1 MTSFDMKKLN
11 AFLGGQ
17 LFLSLSLLLPA
28 AVGNAQEWRSI
39 TDPDL
44 KIVEGS
50 PLDFSQLLPT
60 GFAGQH
66 GRLIVGSKG
75 RMVFEY
81 KPDEPAKLQCGSLGW
96 SPATGGFPD
105 HDTAREYVKQ
115 LKRHGYNLVRFHY
128 VEGTL
133 MHRRTVDN
141 DFDVDQLDRFHFFLS
156 ELKNAGIYWMM
167 DMMSSENGTIGD
179 NKPNRWE
186 ETRNLKF
193 KVHFEAYPEA
203 KQAWKDQVAA
213 IYAGINP
220 YTHQSILSDPA
231 LASVVL
237 VNENSVDFLEKR
249 RKSPTYSNEFTPL
262 FNQYLSANYAS
273 DAALAVAWKQG
284 TGKLQA
290 DEHLAQQNIKP
301 PAIGEQSERMRSF
314 QVLINQMETTS
325 YAWMKNYLRDQGY
338 AGPVTSYNNWDSITE
353 NKTRSITDFI
363 DTHGYFNEVLA
374 YTVGTE
380 ITQNSMFEV
389 VPLTGE
395 PPAPLNILALRLA
408 AVRQAG
414 KPLSV
419 SEYGQIF
426 WNQHRYEASVVT
438 PAIAALQGWD
448 YLCMHSEGPIDLS
461 FQQPG
466 ILRKQG
472 INPYEAGIDPVLRA
486 GETLSALLFLRGDVS
501 PSPNRATIVYPSPS
515 GEQIS
520 DSTNAVSPALRMLA
534 LLTAIEVRHADQL
547 ATPVLG
553 KKIDFRPGFSNRI
566 ADRVA
571 DLRNAGFLPASNITD
586 SATQQYQSDT
596 GELALNANAKRYT
609 VRTAR
614 TEAISVAA
622 EISDYNMR
630 VLRIKNID
638 GPALFSASALDEANL
653 DSSKSILF
661 ILATDAVNS
670 GMTFT
675 DSTRTKLLTKGS
687 MPVQVRQGIVKTSV
701 LLKHTT
707 PMRLVALDL
716 KGNRRDEVPIT
727 KIENSEGIEWVI
739 KLDNIAPA
747 FGPTT
752 FFLLERQPAVN

>member
-1 MTSFDMKKLN
+1 MTPLDMKKLT

-17 LFLSLSLLLPA
+17 LVLCLLLTPA
-28 AVGNAQEWRSI
+28 AGNAQEWRSI

-141 DFDVDQLDRFHFFLS
+141 DFDVEQLDRFHFFLS

-179 NKPNRWE
+179 NEANRWV
-186 ETRNLKF
+186 ETRGLKF
-193 KVHFEAYPEA
+193 KVHFNAYPDA

-213 IYAGINP
+213 IYATVNP

-231 LASVVL
+231 LATVVL
-237 VNENSVDFLEKR
+237 VNENSVDFLEKLK
-249 RKSPTYSNEFTPL
+249 KSPTYSSEFTPL
-262 FNQYLSANYAS
+262 FNQYLLEKYNGK
-273 DAALAVAWKQG
+273 DAALASQWGAG
-284 TGKLQA
+284 TGKLQS
-290 DEHLAQQNIKP
+290 DEHLAQQNINLPK
-301 PAIGEQSERMRSF
+301 IGEESQRMLSF
-314 QVLINQMETTS
+314 QRLVHEMETTS
-325 YAWMKNYLRDQGY
+325 YTWMKNHLRDQGY
-338 AGPVTSYNNWDSITE
+338 TGLVTSYNNWNTITE

-363 DTHGYFNEVLA
+363 DTHSYFNEVSG
-374 YTVGTE
+374 YTLETE
-380 ITQNSMFEV
+380 ITQSSMLA
-389 VPLTGE
+389 VPLK
-395 PPAPLNILALRLA
+395 ILALNLA

-414 KPLSV
+414 KPLTV
-419 SEYGQIF
+419 SEYGQVF

-501 PSPNRATIVYPSPS
+501 PSPNRATIVYPSVP
-515 GEQIS
+515 QQKN
-520 DSTNAVSPALRMLA
+520 DATNAVPDSLRMLA
-534 LLTAIEVRHADQL
+534 LLTAIEIRHEDQTAS
-547 ATPVLG
+547 ATTG
-553 KKIDFRPGFSNRI
+553 KKIEFTPGSSNQV
-566 ADRVA
+566 ADRIV
-571 DLRNAGFLPASNITD
+571 DLRHAGFLPASNITD

-622 EISDYNMR
+622 AISDYNMR
-630 VLRIKNID
+630 VLRIKNIN
-638 GPALFSASALDEANL
+638 GPALFSASALDEGNL
-653 DSSKSILF
+653 ENSKSILF
-661 ILATDAVNS
+661 ILATDALNS

-675 DSTRTKLLTKGS
+675 DSTRIKLLTKGS
-687 MPVQVRQGIVKTSV
+687 MPVQIRQGIIQTSV
-701 LLKHTT
+701 LLKHAI

-716 KGNRRDEVPIT
+716 KGNRRDEIPIT
-727 KIENSEGIEWVI
+727 QIANENGIEWVI

-752 FFLLERQPAVN
+752 FFLLEQQPVVH

>member
-1 MTSFDMKKLN
+1 MTPLDMKKLSGLPGSQ
-11 AFLGGQ
+11 FVL
-17 LFLSLSLLLPA
+17 LLSLLLPA
-28 AVGNAQEWRSI
+28 ATANAQEWRSI

-50 PLDFSQLLPT
+50 PLDLSQLLPT

-66 GRLIVGSKG
+66 GRLVASPTG

-141 DFDVDQLDRFHFFLS
+141 DFDVEQLDRFHFFLS

-167 DMMSSENGTIGD
+167 DMMSSENSTIGD
-179 NKPNRWE
+179 NEPNRWE
-186 ETRNLKF
+186 KKGDLKF
-193 KVHFEAYPEA
+193 KVHFDAYPYA
-203 KQAWKDQVAA
+203 KQAWINQVAA
-213 IYAGINP
+213 IYTTINP

-231 LASVVL
+231 LATIVL
-237 VNENSVDFLEKR
+237 VNENSVDFLEQLR
-249 RKSPTYSNEFTPL
+249 RTPDYSSEFMPL
-262 FNQYLSANYAS
+262 FNQYLLNKYNGN
-273 DAALAVAWKQG
+273 DTALASQWGAG

-290 DEHLAQQNIKP
+290 DEHLAQQNIRLPK
-301 PAIGEQSERMRSF
+301 IGEESQRMLSF
-314 QVLINQMETTS
+314 QRLVHDMETRS
-325 YAWMKNYLRDQGY
+325 YTWMKNYLRDQGY
-338 AGPVTSYNNWDSITE
+338 TGLVTSYNNWAIITE
-353 NKTRSITDFI
+353 NRTRSITDFI
-363 DTHGYFNEVLA
+363 DMHSYFNEVSSYA
-374 YTVGTE
+374 PGTQ
-380 ITQNSMFEV
+380 ITQSSVFEV
-389 VPLTGE
+389 VPLAGAL
-395 PPAPLNILALRLA
+395 PVPLNIPALSLA

-414 KPLSV
+414 KPLTV
-419 SEYGQIF
+419 SEYGQVF
-426 WNQHRYEASVVT
+426 WNQYRYETSVVT

-466 ILRKQG
+466 IQRKQG

-501 PSPNRATIVYPSPS
+501 PSPNRATIVYPAVP
-515 GEQIS
+515 QHKN
-520 DSTNAVSPALRMLA
+520 DATNAVPGSLRMLA
-534 LLTAIEVRHADQL
+534 LLTAIEIRHEDQL
-547 ATPVLG
+547 ATATMG
-553 KKIDFRPGFSNRI
+553 KKIEFTPGASNQIADRI
-566 ADRVA
+566 AD
-571 DLRNAGFLPASNITD
+571 LRHAEFLPTSNITD

-622 EISDYNMR
+622 AISDYNMR

-653 DSSKSILF
+653 ESSKSILF
-661 ILATDAVNS
+661 ILATDALNS

-687 MPVQVRQGIVKTSV
+687 MPVQIRQGIVKTSV
-701 LLKHTT
+701 LLKHRT

-716 KGNRRDEVPIT
+716 KGNRRDEIPIT
-727 KIENSEGIEWVI
+727 KIDNDAGTEWVI

-752 FFLLERQPAVN
+752 FFLLEQQPAVN

>member
-1 MTSFDMKKLN
+1 MKKLN

-17 LFLSLSLLLPA
+17 LVLSLSLSLPA
-28 AVGNAQEWRSI
+28 AIGNAQEWRSI

-75 RMVFEY
+75 RMVFEH

-179 NKPNRWE
+179 TKPNRWE

-193 KVHFEAYPEA
+193 RVHFEADPDA

-213 IYAGINP
+213 IYASINP

-237 VNENSVDFLEKR
+237 VNENSVDFLEKL
-249 RKSPTYSNEFTPL
+249 RKSPTYSSEFTPL
-262 FNQYLSANYAS
+262 FNQYLLEKYDGN
-273 DAALAVAWKQG
+273 DAALASQWGAG
-284 TGKLQA
+284 TGKLQV
-290 DEHLAQQNIKP
+290 DERLAQQNIKLP
-301 PAIGEQSERMRSF
+301 KFGEESQRMLSF
-314 QVLINQMETTS
+314 QRLVHEMETTS
-325 YAWMKNYLRDQGY
+325 YTWMKNHLRNQGY
-338 AGPVTSYNNWDSITE
+338 TGLVTSYNNWDTITA
-353 NKTRSITDFI
+353 NRTRSVADFV
-363 DTHGYFNEVLA
+363 DAHSYFNE
-374 YTVGTE
+374 TSGFGPGSE
-380 ITQNSMFEV
+380 SKQNSMLE
-389 VPLTGE
+389 
-395 PPAPLNILALRLA
+395 APLKILALRLA

-414 KPLSV
+414 KPLTV
-419 SEYGQIF
+419 SEYGQVF

-466 ILRKQG
+466 IQRKQG

-501 PSPNRATIVYPSPS
+501 PSPNRATIVYPAIP
-515 GEQIS
+515 QHKN
-520 DSTNAVSPALRMLA
+520 DATNAVPDSLRMLA
-534 LLTAIEVRHADQL
+534 LLTAIEIRHEDQTAP
-547 ATPVLG
+547 ATTG
-553 KKIDFRPGFSNRI
+553 KKIEFTPASSNQV
-566 ADRVA
+566 ADRIA
-571 DLRNAGFLPASNITD
+571 DLRNAGFLPTPNITD

-622 EISDYNMR
+622 AISDYNMR

-638 GPALFSASALDEANL
+638 GPALFSASALDEVNL

-661 ILATDAVNS
+661 ILATDALNS

-701 LLKHTT
+701 LLKHAT

-716 KGNRRDEVPIT
+716 KGNRRDEIPIT

>member
-1 MTSFDMKKLN
+1 MNKLN
-11 AFLGGQ
+11 AFQGGQ
-17 LFLSLSLLLPA
+17 LALSLCLLLPA
-28 AVGNAQEWRSI
+28 AASNAQSWRII

-50 PLDFSQLLPT
+50 PLDFSQLLPSD
-60 GFAGQH
+60 FAGQH
-66 GRLIVGSKG
+66 GRLIVGAKG

-179 NKPNRWE
+179 NEANRWE
-186 ETRNLKF
+186 KTRDLKF
-193 KVHFEAYPEA
+193 RVHFDTDPEA
-203 KQAWKDQVAA
+203 KHAWKNQVSA
-213 IYAGINP
+213 IYASVNP

-237 VNENSVDFLEKR
+237 VNENSVDFLTKLK
-249 RKSPTYSNEFTPL
+249 KSPNYSSEFTPL
-262 FNQYLSANYAS
+262 FNQYLLANYAS
-273 DAALAVAWKQG
+273 DAALSMAWKQS

-290 DEHLAQQNIKP
+290 DEHLAQQNIKL
-301 PAIGEQSERMRSF
+301 PAFGEQSERMRSF
-314 QVLINQMETTS
+314 QALINQMETTS
-325 YAWMKNYLRDQGY
+325 YTWMKNHLRDQGY
-338 AGPVTSYNNWDSITE
+338 TGLVTSYNNWDTISE
-353 NKTRSITDFI
+353 NKTRGITDFI
-363 DTHGYFNEVLA
+363 DTHGYFNEFSDYV
-374 YTVGTE
+374 VGKK
-380 ITQNSMFEV
+380 ITQNSMFDV
-389 VPLTGE
+389 VPLTGSIY
-395 PPAPLNILALRLA
+395 APLNIPALRLA

-414 KPLSV
+414 KPMTV
-419 SEYGQIF
+419 SEYGQVF
-426 WNQHRYEASVVT
+426 WNQHRYEASIVT

-486 GETLSALLFLRGDVS
+486 GETLSALLFLRGDVT
-501 PSPNRATIVYPSPS
+501 PSPNRATIVYPSPDT
-515 GEQIS
+515 EQIH
-520 DSTNAVSPALRMLA
+520 DFNNAVSPALRMMA
-534 LLTAIEVRHADQL
+534 LLTAIEIRHADQL

-553 KKIDFRPGFSNRI
+553 KKIDFRPGFGNQIAARI
-566 ADRVA
+566 A

-586 SATQQYQSDT
+586 SAKQQYQSDT
-596 GELALNANAKRYT
+596 GELALNADAGRYT

-614 TEAISVAA
+614 TEAISVKAA
-622 EISDYNMR
+622 ISDYNMR

-653 DSSKSILF
+653 ANSKSILF
-661 ILATDAVNS
+661 ILATDAQNS

-675 DSTRTKLLTKGS
+675 DSTRIQLLTKGS
-687 MPVQVRQGIVKTSV
+687 MPVQIRQGIVKTSIV
-701 LLKHTT
+701 LKHSK

-716 KGNRRDEVPIT
+716 KGNRRDEIPIT
-727 KIENSEGIEWVI
+727 QIANENGIEWVI

-752 FFLLERQPAVN
+752 FFLLEQQPAVN

>member
-1 MTSFDMKKLN
+1 MKKLSN
-11 AFLGGQ
+11 LLGGQ
-17 LFLSLSLLLPA
+17 LCLFLSLLLPA
-28 AVGNAQEWRSI
+28 AASHAQAWRSI

-50 PLDFSQLLPT
+50 PLDFSQLLPS

-66 GRLIVGSKG
+66 GRLIAGAKG

-81 KPDEPAKLQCGSLGW
+81 KPDEPAKLQCGSLAW
-96 SPATGGFPD
+96 APATGGFPD

-141 DFDVDQLDRFHFFLS
+141 DFDVEQLDRFHFFLS

-179 NKPNRWE
+179 NMPHRWE
-186 ETRNLKF
+186 EKRDLKF
-193 KVHFEAYPEA
+193 KVHLNTYPEA

-213 IYAGINP
+213 IYARVNP

-231 LASVVL
+231 LATVVL
-237 VNENSVDFLEKR
+237 VNENSMDFLEKR
-249 RKSPTYSNEFTPL
+249 RGFPTYSSELMPL
-262 FNQYLSANYAS
+262 FNQYLSAKYNGN
-273 DAALAVAWKQG
+273 DAALATAWKQG
-284 TGKLQA
+284 IGKLQA
-290 DEHLAQQNIKP
+290 DEHLAQQNIKL
-301 PAIGEQSERMRSF
+301 PAIDERSERMRSF
-314 QVLINQMETTS
+314 QALINQMETTS
-325 YAWMKNYLRDQGY
+325 YAWMKNHLRDQGY
-338 AGPVTSYNNWDSITE
+338 TGLVTSYNNWDTITE

-363 DTHGYFNEVLA
+363 DAHGYFNEVRA
-374 YTVGTE
+374 YDLQTV
-380 ITQNSMFEV
+380 IKQNSMFEI
-389 VPLTGE
+389 VPLTATMQ
-395 PPAPLNILALRLA
+395 APFNILALRLA

-414 KPLSV
+414 KPFTV
-419 SEYGQIF
+419 SEYGQVF
-426 WNQHRYEASVVT
+426 WNQHRYEASIIT

-501 PSPNRATIVYPSPS
+501 ASPNRATIVYPSPS
-515 GEQIS
+515 TEQIE
-520 DSTNAVSPALRMLA
+520 DSINAVSPDLRVLA
-534 LLTAIEVRHADQL
+534 LLTAIEIRHADQL

-553 KKIDFRPGFSNRI
+553 KTIDFKPGLNNKI
-566 ADRVA
+566 ADRIA
-571 DLRNAGFLPASNITD
+571 ALRNAGFLPTSNMTD

-596 GELALNANAKRYT
+596 GELALNANARSYT

-622 EISDYNMR
+622 AISDYNMR

-653 DSSKSILF
+653 DSSKRILF
-661 ILATDAVNS
+661 ILATDALNS

-675 DSTRTKLLTKGS
+675 DTTRTKLLTKGS
-687 MPVQVRQGIVKTSV
+687 MPVQIRQGIVQTSV
-701 LLKHTT
+701 VLKHAT

-716 KGNRRDEVPIT
+716 KGNRRDEIPIT
-727 KIENSEGIEWVI
+727 KIENRDSTEWII

-752 FFLLERQPAVN
+752 FFLLEQQPAVN